1 MNRTISEVRNL
12 INIASRHL
20 LKEPTRKKIVEA
32 YYANKANKLNRTAPT
47 APHSVDDIGSQR
59 LDFVSHVQEGF
70 TGVIDFMVPHIGC
83 NDMRIAALL

>member
-47 APHSVDDIGSQR
+47 APHSVDDIIDWKST
-59 LDFVSHVQEGF
+59 LGF
-70 TGVIDFMVPHIGC
+70 RFSCSRGVYRG
-83 NDMRIAALL
+83 N